1 VNRIIFTLLVALLV
15 LAPLPLGS
23 NREWSW
29 TLCAFATAV
38 MAILWSIRALARPA
52 DGSVTLPATAY
63 VPFLLVCLWV
73 MVQVSQHVPADWHHP
88 VWRMAGEALGV
99 ELTGSIS
106 LAREDSLV
114 ALLRLLSYGLV
125 FFVSLQLCADRRRAA
140 VALQV
145 IALAGLAYAL
155 FGLAAYWGDLEP
167 RLWFRDDLPGQVVRG
182 PFVNRNHFATYLGLC
197 VLCALAGTYRGLALR
212 RNPVYSLPTGWR
224 DEIEHFILRAW
235 KPLAAL
241 LLMVS
246 ALILTHSRAGFGA
259 FVVAALVLT
268 LAVTYRQKFAGPRSL
283 AAITAAFAVTIT
295 AFVLTSEIL
304 LQRMDQLGLD
314 APGRLNAYTL
324 TLQGIDDNP
333 WLGFGYGTFADSFR
347 LYRDGSLATH
357 VDRAHNTYLENLF
370 ELGWPAAMLLFFA
383 IARLAVMCLGGL
395 RRRGRDWIYPATGLA
410 ATALVAT
417 HSLFDFS
424 LQIPAIAITYAVIM
438 GVACAQSMPSRQ

>member
-1 VNRIIFTLLVALLV
+1 VNRIIFILLIALLV

-38 MAILWSIRALARPA
+38 MAILWSFRALARPA
-52 DGSVTLPATAY
+52 HASVSLPATVY
-63 VPFLLVCLWV
+63 VPFLLVCAWV
-73 MVQVSQHVPADWHHP
+73 MVQVSHYVPADWHHP
-88 VWRMAGEALGV
+88 VWRMAGEALGMK
-99 ELTGSIS
+99 LSGSIS
-106 LAREDSLV
+106 LAREDTLV

-125 FFVSLQLCADRRRAA
+125 FFLSLQLCADRKRAA
-140 VALQV
+140 LVFKV

-155 FGLAAYWGDLEP
+155 FGLAVYWGDLEP
-167 RLWFRDDLPGQVVRG
+167 RLWFRNGPAGGTVRG

-212 RNPVYSLPTGWR
+212 RNPAYSLPTGWR
-224 DEIEHFILRAW
+224 DEIEHFIVRAW

-268 LAVTYRQKFAGPRSL
+268 IAVTYRQKFAGPRSL
-283 AAITAAFAVTIT
+283 AAIVAAFAVTIT

-304 LQRMDQLGLD
+304 LQRMDNLGLD
-314 APGRLNAYTL
+314 APQRLNAYAL
-324 TLQGIDDNP
+324 ASQGIDDNP

-347 LYRDGSLATH
+347 LYRDGSLTSH
-357 VDRAHNTYLENLF
+357 VDRAHNTYLENVF
-370 ELGWPAAMLLFFA
+370 ELGWPAAMLLFLA
-383 IARLAVMCLGGL
+383 ITRLAVMCLGGL

-424 LQIPAIAITYAVIM
+424 LQIPANAITYAVIM
-438 GVACAQSMPSRQ
+438 GVACAQSLPSRQ